1 MIFKKLKLNKVEKRN
16 LYQIVFESDTKAGK
30 EFDVYLLWTIL
41 ASILVVILD
50 SVPFLHKNF
59 DLGFY
64 ILEWFFTI
72 VFTFEY
78 GMRIY
83 ISEKPEKYIF
93 SFWGIIDLFSILP
106 TYLSFVLYG
115 SQYLLIVRIFR
126 LLRVFRILKL
136 TRFNKESISL
146 IKALKASLYKIVL
159 FMSVVLIL
167 VVLLGTI
174 MYVIE
179 GEENGFISIPQGIYW
194 AIVTVTTVGF
204 GDVVPQTVFGKIL
217 SSLAM
222 LIGYAIIAVP
232 TGIVT
237 SEMTKRSNSKNNCY
251 FCGVDNPE
259 NASFCYHCGN
269 RLDEETKD
277 KKTFN
282 LGQ

>member
-1 MIFKKLKLNKVEKRN
+1 MKQSLKKRIQEKILDKIDRPKL
-16 LYQIVFESDTKAGK
+16 YHIVFESDTKSGK
-30 EFDVYLLWTIL
+30 QFDVYLLWTIV
-41 ASILVVILD
+41 ASILVVVLD
-50 SVPFLHKNF
+50 SVHILHQYF
-59 DLGFY
+59 ALGFY
-64 ILEWFFTI
+64 ILEWFFTAI
-72 VFTFEY
+72 FTFEY
-78 GMRIY
+78 FMRIY

-93 SFWGIIDLFSILP
+93 SFWGIIDLLSILP
-106 TYLSFVLYG
+106 TYLSLVLYG

-146 IKALKASLYKIVL
+146 IQALKASLYKIVL

-167 VVLLGTI
+167 VVLLGTL

-217 SSLAM
+217 SSIAM

-237 SEMTKRSNSKNNCY
+237 SEMTKRNNTKNSCSYCGTDNSVNAN
-251 FCGVDNPE
+251 FC
-259 NASFCYHCGN
+259 SHCGED
-269 RLDEETKD
+269 LDHA
-277 KKTFN
+277 
-282 LGQ
+282 QP